1 MKLRTFFLTAA
12 ACVMLSAMSAMTA
25 LAAGISTVRIDLAPE
40 EESSMTAGDM
50 SSGEEPATYDHL
62 YFVYDYSTSGDRTK
76 PGKSYTYTIEVHP
89 MTGNSFTETC
99 AVEVL
104 GATKVEMLS
113 RNENAIRLR
122 CTTYP
127 FYVLKNPTGFE
138 HNGDE
143 ISWDKVTY
151 ATKYNVYIYW
161 TDADGDYHESKT
173 SVTGPKHAVNVSS
186 YSSGGRS
193 VDHISVQAAASGDG
207 GGFIAKSMFIC
218 DDATVD
224 GDKTESDYS
233 FSIPTA
239 RSNAIV
245 TSNSTVKVKNNA
257 EKIFGPGFNL
267 QQGSPASTLNPTGV
281 TGTGSGQWMQYM
293 NKWYYIA
300 GNQFLTG
307 WICPDGLNWYLMGS
321 DGAMLTGLQRVDG
334 RWYLLNTTEG
344 ATYGA
349 MLHGWW
355 KINDKFYY
363 FNQLHDGTFGAML
376 TNTTTP
382 DGLHV
387 GADGAWL
394 GY

>member
-89 MTGNSFTETC
+89 MAGNSFTETC

-161 TDADGDYHESKT
+161 TDADGDFQETRQVPRK
-173 SVTGPKHAVNVSS
+173 
-186 YSSGGRS
+186 
-193 VDHISVQAAASGDG
+193 Q
-207 GGFIAKSMFIC
+207 
-218 DDATVD
+218 
-224 GDKTESDYS
+224 
-233 FSIPTA
+233 
-239 RSNAIV
+239 
-245 TSNSTVKVKNNA
+245 
-257 EKIFGPGFNL
+257 
-267 QQGSPASTLNPTGV
+267 TL
-281 TGTGSGQWMQYM
+281 GT
-293 NKWYYIA
+293 
-300 GNQFLTG
+300 
-307 WICPDGLNWYLMGS
+307 
-321 DGAMLTGLQRVDG
+321 
-334 RWYLLNTTEG
+334 
-344 ATYGA
+344 
-349 MLHGWW
+349 
-355 KINDKFYY
+355 
-363 FNQLHDGTFGAML
+363 
-376 TNTTTP
+376 
-382 DGLHV
+382 
-387 GADGAWL
+387 
-394 GY
+394 